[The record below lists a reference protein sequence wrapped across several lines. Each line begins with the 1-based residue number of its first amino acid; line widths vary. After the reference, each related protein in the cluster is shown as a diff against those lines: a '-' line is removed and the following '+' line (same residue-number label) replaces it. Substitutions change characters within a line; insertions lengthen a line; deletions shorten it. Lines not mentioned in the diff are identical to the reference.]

1 MVNLARR
8 KKQINVEIPGEQGVT
23 LTVETLSQS
32 EYSEAVGDAMA
43 QQVSRQGQMEEETEI
58 PLGKLI
64 ASITR
69 FAHQK
74 IVDADGVTVE
84 GEDFN
89 PANEEHLDALPGQ
102 WMVAVANELA
112 QEATISD
119 AEGKDFVEPEKP
131 STTDTTPDA
140 PSPDGRKASSTV
152 SSGSTGR
159 G

>member
-8 KKQINVEIPGEQGVT
+8 KKQIDVEIPGEDVT
-23 LTVETLSQS
+23 LTVETLSQP

-43 QQVSRQGQMEEETEI
+43 QQVSRQGELDEEAEI

-64 ASITR
+64 SAITR
-69 FAHQK
+69 FAHTK
-74 IVDADGVTVE
+74 IIDADGVTVE

-119 AEGKDFVEPEKP
+119 SEGKDSAAPDEP

-140 PSPDGRKASSTV
+140 PSPDVSAASSTA

-159 G
+159 D